1 MCVVLVSVRYVYIL
15 HISVCG
21 LVCVHEV
28 YVCGLCGCMCTCDV
42 GGLLLHVCVF
52 VCKRERVCVWF
63 GVCGISIC
71 NVV

>member
-28 YVCGLCGCMCTCDV
+28 YVCGLCGCMCTCV
-42 GGLLLHVCVF
+42 GCTSTSAHLHVEA
-52 VCKRERVCVWF
+52 R
-63 GVCGISIC
+63 S
-71 NVV
+71 